1 MTHTPRHKH
10 ADDSDLRTFGRT
22 RGKTLSPYQQRL
34 MAELYPQIKIGDTPL
49 AGLEG
54 YKDVWFE
61 IGFGG
66 AEHLVWQ
73 AQENRDIAVLGAEP
87 FLNGVAKAVRGAS
100 EHGLTNLRVL
110 QGDARDV
117 LAALPDESLSRLFI
131 LFPDPWPKARH
142 NKRRIINEALLVQI
156 YRVLKPGS
164 EFRFASDIIHYV
176 DWTLWR
182 VKAHRS
188 KDGGGFDMPHQK
200 NSDWRTRPDD
210 WPETR
215 YEAKAIRE
223 GRPCHYFRFIRR

>member
-1 MTHTPRHKH
+1 MSDEPRHKH

-22 RGKTLSPYQQRL
+22 RGKTLSPLQQRL
-34 MAELYPQIKIGDTPL
+34 MEELYPTIKIGDDPL
-49 AGLEG
+49 KGLES

-61 IGFGG
+61 VGFGG
-66 AEHLVWQ
+66 AEHLIWQ
-73 AQENRDIAVLGAEP
+73 AQQNPDVACLGVEP

-100 EHGLTNLRVL
+100 EYDLDNLRVL

-142 NKRRIINEALLVQI
+142 NKRRIINERLLQQVH
-156 YRVLKPGS
+156 RVLKPGS

-182 VKAHRS
+182 VKAYQS
-188 KDGGGFDMPHQK
+188 KEGGGFDMPHQR
-200 NSDWRTRPDD
+200 NADWRARPDD